1 MKRQFRNLARL
12 ATAAI
17 GLILIMSQTANAA
30 DNTGTGDVAGDPAAL
45 VNSNVFQLF
54 STGASLTLVK
64 TAFLT
69 ADGTPLTSGAT
80 LPQGTLVDF
89 MIYVNNEGSVTTSD
103 VSVQDVLDTL
113 FVYQPGTIRVDNSI
127 ANCAVTVCDSTEEA
141 AIYAAAAAATAG
153 TDAVGAPTPD
163 SVSFDGTDTID
174 VGNESVANVQLDAA
188 GNAVLAVVFT
198 VQVQ

>member
-1 MKRQFRNLARL
+1 
-12 ATAAI
+12 
-17 GLILIMSQTANAA
+17 MSQTANAE

-45 VNSNVFQLF
+45 VDSNVFQLF

-69 ADGTPLTSGAT
+69 ADGSALTTGAT

-89 MIYVNNEGSVTTSD
+89 MIYVNNEGSVATSD
-103 VSVQDVLDTL
+103 VSIQDVLDPL
-113 FVYQPGTIRVDNSI
+113 FVYQVGTIRVDNSV
-127 ANCAVTVCDSTEEA
+127 ANCAATACTPAEED

-153 TDAVGAPTPD
+153 TDPIDAPDT
-163 SVSFDGTDTID
+163 VSFNGGNTVD
-174 VGNESVANVQLDAA
+174 VGDQSVANGQVDAA